1 LDIARK
7 VKTINKSFYH
17 LKDSYGTTQLLVDHA
32 EDDCYSVLAKTPV
45 ESTVLI
51 EGVVA
56 LRPTE
61 ARKPV
66 SPVKQLNSKVVPHLT
81 SLFPRETQA
90 K

>member
-1 LDIARK
+1 MITNCYYVSIPRLAHGLDNLRK

-17 LKDSYGTTQLLVDHA
+17 LKDSYGTTQLLVDHV
-32 EDDCYSVLAKTPV
+32 EDTCYSVISKIPV

-56 LRPTE
+56 LRPIE

-66 SPVKQLNSKVVPHLT
+66 SLVK
-81 SLFPRETQA
+81 
-90 K
+90 

>member
-1 LDIARK
+1 VIVKYNFVSIACSAHGFDTSRK

-17 LKDSYGTTQLLVDHA
+17 LKDSYGTTQLLVDHV
-32 EDDCYSVLAKTPV
+32 DDNCYSVLSNIPV

-66 SPVKQLNSKVVPHLT
+66 SLVK
-81 SLFPRETQA
+81 
-90 K
+90 

>member
-1 LDIARK
+1 VIANCYYVSVLCPAHGLDNSRK

-17 LKDSYGTTQLLVDHA
+17 LKDSYGTTQLLVDHV
-32 EDDCYSVLAKTPV
+32 EDTCYSVLSKIPV

-66 SPVKQLNSKVVPHLT
+66 SLMN
-81 SLFPRETQA
+81 
-90 K
+90 